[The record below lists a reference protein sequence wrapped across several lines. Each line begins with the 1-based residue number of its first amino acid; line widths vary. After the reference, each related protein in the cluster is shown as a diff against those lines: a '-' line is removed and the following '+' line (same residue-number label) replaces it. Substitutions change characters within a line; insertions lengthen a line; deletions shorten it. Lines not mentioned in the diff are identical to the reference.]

1 MSDYQDDP
9 QAERDAAEERLARIR
24 GGGAAQ
30 PPEPEPE
37 ETHTVQSRA
46 YQRGE
51 TREADYVDAD
61 DAEVVAA
68 PGVMG
73 RGPLALIG
81 CLVLILLLI
90 GGVLFA
96 LNSGALRSTS
106 LPFFPTPTA
115 TLTPTP
121 TPTPTPTVTPT
132 PSPTPTPEVPF
143 LALPPL
149 DCAYGDIGV
158 GCFDYCADP
167 ANAEEC
173 TDALDFV
180 SAQDA
185 DAEYWLNCIAP
196 GPGPNVGNP
205 QVCLEEAWRLL
216 NP

>member
-9 QAERDAAEERLARIR
+9 QAERDAADERLERIL
-24 GGGAAQ
+24 GGA
-30 PPEPEPE
+30 PPEPEPVE
-37 ETHTVQSRA
+37 AHSVQSRA
-46 YQRGE
+46 YLRGE
-51 TREADYVDAD
+51 TADPATVDAD
-61 DAEVVAA
+61 EAEVFAA
-68 PGVMG
+68 PGLAG

-81 CLVLILLLI
+81 CLALVLIAI
-90 GGVLFA
+90 GAVLFA
-96 LNSGALRSTS
+96 LSSGMLRAGN
-106 LPFFPTPTA
+106 LPFLPTATA

-121 TPTPTPTVTPT
+121 TPTATPTVTPT

-149 DCAYGDIGV
+149 ACAYTTQGI
-158 GCFDYCADP
+158 GCFEYCSDP

-173 TDALDFV
+173 SEARDFV

-185 DAEYWLNCIAP
+185 DAEYWLNCISP